1 MPTTKN
7 PQYMGYEYDISNWV
21 IPLRNNILGLSFLTM
36 TKELKYKK
44 CNTVDDAENIT
55 SKSHG
60 PRGLLMTPAQREER
74 ILAECTDV
82 VPA

>member
-7 PQYMGYEYDISNWV
+7 PQYIGYEYDISNWV

-44 CNTVDDAENIT
+44 CNTVNG
-55 SKSHG
+55 K
-60 PRGLLMTPAQREER
+60 
-74 ILAECTDV
+74 ILKFHLCKLFNFFI
-82 VPA
+82 